1 MELSQKERLTEKQI
15 AILQTELMKS
25 QRQVGFAYVLTLIG
39 GFFGLHKLY
48 LEKTGQAGLYLF
60 LGLVVI
66 LSGVIMLSVGGL
78 IGFFMGSSRAAEAMG
93 FSSVLSFICL
103 IILICLIIYDLFTLP
118 EQVKRFNDELEEKIV
133 MALPSTKPDQNTPA
147 AADDDGNQSMGQSK
161 G

>member
-39 GFFGLHKLY
+39 GFFGLHNFY
-48 LEKTGQAGLYLF
+48 LEKTGQAVLYLF

-78 IGFFMGSSRAAEAMG
+78 IGFFMGTSRAAEAMG

-103 IILICLIIYDLFTLP
+103 IILICLIIYALFTLP
-118 EQVKRFNDELEEKIV
+118 EQVKRFNDEL
-133 MALPSTKPDQNTPA
+133 
-147 AADDDGNQSMGQSK
+147 
-161 G
+161 

>member
-48 LEKTGQAGLYLF
+48 LERTGQAVLYLF

-78 IGFFMGSSRAAEAMG
+78 VGFFMVSSRAAEAMG

-118 EQVKRFNDELEEKIV
+118 EQVKQFNDELEEKIV
-133 MALPSTKPDQNTPA
+133 QALRSTKPDQNTPA
-147 AADDDGNQSMGQSK
+147 GDDDNQSIGQSK

>member
-48 LEKTGQAGLYLF
+48 LEKTGQAVLYLF

-93 FSSVLSFICL
+93 FSSVF
-103 IILICLIIYDLFTLP
+103 CLIIYDLFTLP

-161 G
+161 E

>member
-39 GFFGLHKLY
+39 GFFGLHKFY
-48 LEKTGQAGLYLF
+48 LEKTGQAVLYLF

-78 IGFFMGSSRAAEAMG
+78 VGLFMGTSRAAEAMG

-103 IILICLIIYDLFTLP
+103 IILICLIITTCSHCQNRLSGLTMSWKRKSSLPCFTQRPLTMITKKP
-118 EQVKRFNDELEEKIV
+118 AKAT
-133 MALPSTKPDQNTPA
+133 MAINYTRRN
-147 AADDDGNQSMGQSK
+147 
-161 G
+161 

>member
-1 MELSQKERLTEKQI
+1 
-15 AILQTELMKS
+15 
-25 QRQVGFAYVLTLIG
+25 
-39 GFFGLHKLY
+39 
-48 LEKTGQAGLYLF
+48 
-60 LGLVVI
+60 
-66 LSGVIMLSVGGL
+66 
-78 IGFFMGSSRAAEAMG
+78 MG

-161 G
+161 E